1 MENKLPQSGTRH
13 LICIFVLTAALLD
26 GCASQQVVTVRH
38 DTTVTF
44 PACTLVEVLPKLPT
58 QPYIRIATL
67 DARAPAGT
75 PEAQLLAQLQA
86 KAGALGANAIVI
98 QNLSTQESSTLQYDP
113 SGGQFKTTSI
123 TIAPHLRAIA
133 LRLK

>member
-38 DTTVTF
+38 DATVTF

-75 PEAQLLAQLQA
+75 PEAQLQA